1 MPNTE
6 RVELVGHLGA
16 DPRRIERRETGEL
29 LGVELTVP
37 VSHRRKNRDTQ
48 EWQTV
53 STNWWKVLVW
63 GEGGKPLLELRKGEL
78 VRVEAGDIRARMYES
93 KDGSMKCQLEAV
105 AWNGGV
111 ARVCWQRRAPQGV
124 TRESPDDF
132 LDIPAEEEADVP
144 F

>member
-1 MPNTE
+1 MPNSE

-16 DPRRIERRETGEL
+16 DPRRIERRETGEFM
-29 LGVELTVP
+29 GVELTVP
-37 VSHRRKNRDTQ
+37 VSHRKKNRETQ
-48 EWQTV
+48 EWETL
-53 STNWWKVLVW
+53 STNWWKILVW
-63 GEGGKPLLELRKGEL
+63 GDAGKPLLELRKGEL

-111 ARVCWQRRAPQGV
+111 ARVCWQRRDQAPSQ
-124 TRESPDDF
+124 EAAEDF
-132 LDIPAEEEADVP
+132 FDIPAEGEQINVP

>member
-48 EWQTV
+48 EWETV

-111 ARVCWQRRAPQGV
+111 ARVCWQRRDQAPSQKAA
-124 TRESPDDF
+124 EDF
-132 LDIPAEEEADVP
+132 FDIPAEGEEINVP